1 LLPPVVAGRLPVD
14 VYTVGYTV
22 GMGVPEVLSIRELR
36 GQLAAV
42 VDGVRSG
49 GPVFAG
55 SHRKPEVVVMS
66 VSQYEEL
73 TGQAQDVERVVRSLA
88 ASMEMEGMAL
98 SATELGEVRL
108 LAAGRI
114 DFAEYRRRVGV

>member
-1 LLPPVVAGRLPVD
+1 MVL
-14 VYTVGYTV
+14 
-22 GMGVPEVLSIRELR
+22 VPEVLSIRELR
-36 GQLAAV
+36 TRLSAV
-42 VDGVRSG
+42 VDEVGVS

-66 VSQYEEL
+66 VSQYE
-73 TGQAQDVERVVRSLA
+73 DLA
-88 ASMEMEGMAL
+88 AQAESAEQFVQALAGSMEMEGMAL
-98 SATELGEVRL
+98 SAGELAEVGE

>member
-1 LLPPVVAGRLPVD
+1 
-14 VYTVGYTV
+14 
-22 GMGVPEVLSIRELR
+22 MGVPEVLSIRELR

-49 GPVFAG
+49 APVFAG
-55 SHRKPEVVVMS
+55 AHRKPEVVVMS

-73 TGQAQDVERVVRSLA
+73 TGQVADVERVVRSLA
-88 ASMEMEGMAL
+88 GSMEMEGMAL
-98 SATELGEVRL
+98 DATELVQVRE

>member
-1 LLPPVVAGRLPVD
+1 
-14 VYTVGYTV
+14 
-22 GMGVPEVLSIRELR
+22 
-36 GQLAAV
+36 
-42 VDGVRSG
+42 
-49 GPVFAG
+49 
-55 SHRKPEVVVMS
+55 MS